1 MAYASITDIRRL
13 GYIPTE
19 DLDALDAEDTDRIP
33 DMLEAESDEFD
44 LYIRPRN
51 GVPIP
56 SSSVPPSLKR
66 AVVRLVVFDLYI
78 MRGFPSIPEGSEV
91 AKQIVASA
99 EWAKKLRDDLRDG
112 RAQMAPKDDS
122 TPAYDE
128 AGVETGYAPSAAS
141 LKSRAG
147 AYGQV
152 RIPRGCCG

>member
-19 DLDALDAEDTDRIP
+19 DLDALDDEDPLRIP
-33 DMLEAESDEFD
+33 DMLDAESDEFD

-56 SSSVPPSLKR
+56 SATVPPSLKR

-112 RAQMAPKDDS
+112 RAQMNPLHDA
-122 TPAYDE
+122 TPGSPE
-128 AGVETGYAPSAAS
+128 AGASTGTSPQPSQYS
-141 LKSRAG
+141 GS
-147 AYGQV
+147 YGSTV
-152 RIPRGCCG
+152 VGRRSGCC